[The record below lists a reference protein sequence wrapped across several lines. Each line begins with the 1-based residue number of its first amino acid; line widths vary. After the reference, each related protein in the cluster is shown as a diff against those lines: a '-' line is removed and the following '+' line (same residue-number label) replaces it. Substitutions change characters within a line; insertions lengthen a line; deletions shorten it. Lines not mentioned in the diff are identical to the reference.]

1 LCPGAANV
9 VALLHRSLSQKS
21 QYPETLLTVD
31 NLVQELGLELAAGA
45 DRAENAVRWVHISEE
60 DDPTP
65 WLNGGELLLTTGA
78 TLRTA
83 ASQRR
88 FLARLAEHDLAGLGF
103 GVVDAAGRPP
113 RALVEEADKLGFPL
127 FEVPPSMPF
136 QTVTKAAMVRL
147 VNDRYDVLRRGVAV
161 QQWLGHLAL
170 EERGLDGIAA
180 AISAAVGGS
189 VLIAGAGGRPI
200 ARHDPTGAVDAE
212 IIAALG
218 VELAAREE
226 ARPFILAHPALP
238 AGAYARPVLS
248 PRGTRAQAWIVVAT
262 DDGRLDELVRLV
274 VQQAVAIV
282 GLELMHRN
290 VASDTERRLTASLVG
305 DAFAGRTDPADLG
318 RRLAAFGIAGEVA
331 VATFTAAGPA
341 AERALKSALA
351 AIDVAAAVSTQE
363 VDGRELLCAIA
374 EVGER
379 DPIEVADE
387 ARLRLSEEAG
397 PGPDTAEVLAGVSRA
412 RPAADLW
419 RTFQEASWALGTVE
433 HKRGLG
439 EETGPVGSWHDLG
452 VESLLLSVG
461 DEDVLHLYCDRL
473 LGPVLASDSVYSA
486 ELLRSLEL
494 FILHNGQWERAARE
508 LHCHRHTLRY
518 RMRKVEEMTGRDLS
532 KATDR
537 IEFWLALRARELAA
551 RSAPR
556 PGRAPLPAPAARPGR
571 APLPASEGGERPA
584 AGGGRVDRAPVGGDG
599 DPVGPAQGGAG
610 GAAARGPSRR
620 DAPGDPQRAGS
631 GPQVDDRVGLLG
643 GQV

>member
-1 LCPGAANV
+1 
-9 VALLHRSLSQKS
+9 
-21 QYPETLLTVD
+21 
-31 NLVQELGLELAAGA
+31 
-45 DRAENAVRWVHISEE
+45 
-60 DDPTP
+60 
-65 WLNGGELLLTTGA
+65 
-78 TLRTA
+78 
-83 ASQRR
+83 
-88 FLARLAEHDLAGLGF
+88 
-103 GVVDAAGRPP
+103 
-113 RALVEEADKLGFPL
+113 
-127 FEVPPSMPF
+127 M
-136 QTVTKAAMVRL
+136 
-147 VNDRYDVLRRGVAV
+147 
-161 QQWLGHLAL
+161 
-170 EERGLDGIAA
+170 
-180 AISAAVGGS
+180 
-189 VLIAGAGGRPI
+189 LIAGAGGRPI

-212 IIAALG
+212 IVAALG
-218 VELAAREE
+218 VELAGREE

-290 VASDTERRLTASLVG
+290 VASETERRLTASLVG
-305 DAFAGRTDPADLG
+305 DAFAGRTDPAELG

-331 VATFTAAGPA
+331 VATFTVAGPE

-379 DPIEVADE
+379 DPIEVAAE
-387 ARLRLSEEAG
+387 ARLRLAEETGVAADA
-397 PGPDTAEVLAGVSRA
+397 PEVLAGVSRA

-419 RTFQEASWALGTVE
+419 RTYQEASWALGTVE
-433 HKRGLG
+433 HKHGLG
-439 EETGPVGSWHDLG
+439 EEAGPVGSWHDLG

-461 DEDVLHLYCDRL
+461 DEDVLHLYCDRM

-556 PGRAPLPAPAARPGR
+556 PGRAPLPAG
-571 APLPASEGGERPA
+571 EGGERAA
-584 AGGGRVDRAPVGGDG
+584 AGSARVDGAPVGSDG
-599 DPVGPAQGGAG
+599 DPVGPAQGGGG
-610 GAAARGPSRR
+610 GAAARGPVRR

-643 GQV
+643 SQV

>member
-1 LCPGAANV
+1 M
-9 VALLHRSLSQKS
+9 
-21 QYPETLLTVD
+21 LTVD

-45 DRAENAVRWVHISEE
+45 DRAENPVRWVHISEE

-65 WLNGGELLLTTGA
+65 WLNGGELLLTTGSA
-78 TLRTA
+78 LRTA

-88 FLARLAEHDLAGLGF
+88 FLARLAEHDIAGLGF
-103 GVVDAAGRPP
+103 GVVDAAGGPP
-113 RALVEEADKLGFPL
+113 QALVEEADRLGFPL
-127 FEVPPSMPF
+127 FEVPVSMPF
-136 QTVTKAAMVRL
+136 QTVTKTAMGRL
-147 VNDRYDVLRRGVAV
+147 VNERYDVLRRGVAV

-200 ARHDPTGAVDAE
+200 ALHDPNNAVGAE
-212 IIAALG
+212 IIEALG

-248 PRGTRAQAWIVVAT
+248 PRGSRAQAWIVVAT

-305 DAFAGRTDPADLG
+305 DAFAGRSDSAELA
-318 RRLAAFGIAGEVA
+318 RRLTAFGISGEVA
-331 VATFTAAGPA
+331 VAAFTVAGPV
-341 AERALKSALA
+341 AERALKAALA
-351 AIDVAAAVSTQE
+351 STDVPAAVSTQE
-363 VDGRELLCAIA
+363 IDGRELLCAIV

-379 DPIEVADE
+379 DPIEVAAD
-387 ARLRLSEEAG
+387 ARLRLAEEVLL
-397 PGPDTAEVLAGVSRA
+397 PEAEATVLAGVSRA
-412 RPAADLW
+412 RPAGDLW
-419 RTFQEASWALGTVE
+419 RTFQEAHWALGTVE
-433 HKRGLG
+433 HKRGQG
-439 EETGPVGSWHDLG
+439 EEAAEVGSWHDLG

-486 ELLRSLEL
+486 ELLHSLEL

-537 IEFWLALRARELAA
+537 IEFWLALRARELSA

-556 PGRAPLPAPAARPGR
+556 PGGGGR
-571 APLPASEGGERPA
+571 APLATGEGGQRA
-584 AGGGRVDRAPVGGDG
+584 AADGAAVDAAAVGGDG
-599 DPVGPAQGGAG
+599 DAVGPAQGGAG
-610 GAAARGPSRR
+610 GAGAGDSVRR
-620 DAPGDPQRAGS
+620 HAPGDPQRAASGS
-631 GPQVDDRVGLLG
+631 QMDDRIGLLS

>member
-1 LCPGAANV
+1 
-9 VALLHRSLSQKS
+9 
-21 QYPETLLTVD
+21 LLTVD

-45 DRAENAVRWVHISEE
+45 DRAENPVRWVHISEE

-65 WLNGGELLLTTGA
+65 WLNGGELLLTTGSA
-78 TLRTA
+78 LRTA

-88 FLARLAEHDLAGLGF
+88 FLARLAEHDIAGLGF

-113 RALVEEADKLGFPL
+113 EALIEEADRLGFPL
-127 FEVPPSMPF
+127 FEVPASMPF
-136 QTVTKAAMVRL
+136 QTVTKTAMGRL
-147 VNDRYDVLRRGVAV
+147 VNERYDVLRRGVAV

-200 ARHDPTGAVDAE
+200 ALHDPTAAVDAE
-212 IIAALG
+212 IIDALG

-248 PRGTRAQAWIVVAT
+248 PRGARAQAWIVVAT

-290 VASDTERRLTASLVG
+290 VASDTERRLTAILVG
-305 DAFAGRTDPADLG
+305 DSFAGRSDSAE
-318 RRLAAFGIAGEVA
+318 LARHLTAFGIAGEVA
-331 VATFTAAGPA
+331 VATFTVAGPA
-341 AERALKSALA
+341 AERALQGALA
-351 AIDVAAAVSTQE
+351 STDVPAAVSTQE
-363 VDGRELLCAIA
+363 IDGRELLCAIV

-379 DPIEVADE
+379 DPIEVAAD
-387 ARLRLSEEAG
+387 ARLRLAEELRLPEDA
-397 PGPDTAEVLAGVSRA
+397 AEVLAGVSRA
-412 RPAADLW
+412 RPAGDLW
-419 RTFQEASWALGTVE
+419 RTFQEAHWALGAVE

-439 EETGPVGSWHDLG
+439 EEAAEVGSWQDLG

-486 ELLRSLEL
+486 ELLHSLEL

-551 RSAPR
+551 RSALR
-556 PGRAPLPAPAARPGR
+556 PGGGGR
-571 APLPASEGGERPA
+571 AALAAGEGGERTA
-584 AGGGRVDRAPVGGDG
+584 ADGAAVDAAAVGGDG
-599 DPVGPAQGGAG
+599 DPVRAAQGGAG
-610 GAAARGPSRR
+610 GAGTGAAVRG
-620 DAPGDPQRAGS
+620 DAAGEPQRAASGS
-631 GPQVDDRVGLLG
+631 QVDDHIGLLS

>member
-1 LCPGAANV
+1 
-9 VALLHRSLSQKS
+9 
-21 QYPETLLTVD
+21 LLTVD

-45 DRAENAVRWVHISEE
+45 DRAENPVRWVHISEE

-65 WLNGGELLLTTGA
+65 WLNGGELLLTTGTA
-78 TLRTA
+78 LRTA

-103 GVVDAAGRPP
+103 GVVDAAGQPP
-113 RALVEEADKLGFPL
+113 QALIEEADRLGFPL
-127 FEVPPSMPF
+127 FEVPASMPF
-136 QTVTKAAMVRL
+136 QTVTKAAMGRL
-147 VNDRYDVLRRGVAV
+147 VNERYDVLRRGVAV

-189 VLIAGAGGRPI
+189 ALIAGAAGRPI
-200 ARHDPTGAVDAE
+200 ALHDPTAAVDAE

-218 VELAAREE
+218 VELAGREE

-248 PRGTRAQAWIVVAT
+248 PRGSRAQAWIVVAT

-290 VASDTERRLTASLVG
+290 VASETERRLTASLVG
-305 DAFAGRTDPADLG
+305 DAFAGRTDREELG
-318 RRLAAFGIAGEVA
+318 RRLSAFGIAGDVA

-341 AERALKSALA
+341 AERALKGALA
-351 AIDVAAAVSTQE
+351 ANDVPAAVSTQE
-363 VDGRELLCAIA
+363 IDGRELLCAIA

-379 DPIEVADE
+379 DPIEVAAD
-387 ARLRLSEEAG
+387 ACLRLVEEVG
-397 PGPDTAEVLAGVSRA
+397 EVLAGVSRS

-419 RTFQEASWALGTVE
+419 RTFQEAHWALGTVE
-433 HKRGLG
+433 HKRGQG
-439 EETGPVGSWHDLG
+439 EEVAEVGSWQDLG

-486 ELLRSLEL
+486 ELLHSLEL

-556 PGRAPLPAPAARPGR
+556 PGGGR
-571 APLPASEGGERPA
+571 AALAAGEGGERA
-584 AGGGRVDRAPVGGDG
+584 ADGAAVDAAPVRGDG
-599 DPVGPAQGGAG
+599 DAVRATQGGAG
-610 GAAARGPSRR
+610 GAVAVGSARRRAA
-620 DAPGDPQRAGS
+620 GDPQPAGS
-631 GPQVDDRVGLLG
+631 GPQMDDRIGLLS